1 MTEKWHLISNCN
13 NCSSCNNCVLVT
25 NDEYVGNA
33 FPGYSAPK
41 PVAGSPW
48 MEKKR
53 VERGNDSMIDV
64 AHYIDTCMN
73 CREPACVNKKSE
85 GVVYQRDDGIVIIDP
100 EKAKGRKDIVGMCPH
115 GHIHW
120 NEDLELPQKWTW
132 DAHLLDAGWK
142 QPRATSVCP
151 TGGLVA
157 VKATD
162 AEMEA
167 RVASGELTMRDAKR
181 GSRLYDKG
189 SDRVSKCFVGASLYT
204 IADGIEDCASGV
216 KLVLKRDGGIIA
228 EAESDE
234 FGEFCF
240 DGLDG
245 EGENYALEI
254 GDQLTREF
262 ALTTSVYL
270 GAIEIAVA

>member
-1 MTEKWHLISNCN
+1 MTEKWHLISNCGA
-13 NCSSCNNCVLVT
+13 CSSCNNCVLVT

-41 PVAGSPW
+41 PAAGTPW

-53 VERGNDSMIDV
+53 VERGNDTMIDV
-64 AHYIDTCMN
+64 AHYIDTCMM
-73 CREPACVNKKSE
+73 CRDPVCVNKKTE

-100 EKAKGRKDIVGMCPH
+100 DKAKGRKDIVGMCPH

-120 NEDLELPQKWTW
+120 NEELELPQKWTW
-132 DAHLLDAGWK
+132 DAHLLDDGWK
-142 QPRATSVCP
+142 APRAASVCP

-162 AEMEA
+162 EEMDA
-167 RVASGELTMRDAKR
+167 RVASGELTMRDPVR

-189 SDRVSKCFVGASLYT
+189 FERITKHFLGASIVT
-204 IADGIEDCASGV
+204 TVDGVEDCAEGTPV
-216 KLVLKRDGGIIA
+216 ALKQDGAVIAQA
-228 EAESDE
+228 EADE
-234 FGEFCF
+234 YGEFRF

-245 EGENYALEI
+245 EGAVYTLEI
-254 GDQLTREF
+254 AGVSRDITLDKS
-262 ALTTSVYL
+262 LYL
-270 GAIEIAVA
+270 GVIELPAA